1 MKGSRR
7 SMLGAVV
14 LFVLIAASVVG
25 GVTWA
30 SISSY
35 QLAKKTVSE
44 EHGTRVLRALWHIES
59 HMTGIL
65 NSETARPATD
75 YIDRYT
81 VQPDFVITD
90 DGRHLDPDSLTV
102 KLPSIIATSGP
113 PHVWMELYF
122 QVHPDGTLTSP
133 QIAEEGAAWPVE
145 SAPNAAASEW
155 RARLAWGWF
164 ERVFSQVDLR
174 EKMAQAVRPAQEEND
189 LGAGSASPA
198 AERKRFTEG
207 RRDDRSPYSGS
218 ASFVDV
224 QRSYVPTEECVD
236 ALIAAGNIR
245 TTSTQTGDRAGAAGN
260 VQISTG
266 PFGAPFWIDGAPD
279 ATRKLAFVRE
289 CFVDAVP
296 FYQGFVGDWERLKPE
311 LLNQIHYLFPEADL
325 EPIVEG
331 ASLTEAARV
340 LKPQQLPV
348 ILRVPDIPGGTAAA
362 AWTSVRSQLLISWVA
377 AAAVLIVAGWG
388 VRNLVALTE
397 RRMQF
402 AYTVTHELRTPL
414 TTFRLYSDM
423 LSAGLVPEHAKQE
436 YLDTLNRES
445 IRLSKLVEGVL
456 EYARLENHKVNLHL
470 TDTDGVSLLR
480 EVGETLERRCEENGI
495 AARMENGLAPSK
507 RVRTDVNLVNQ
518 IAGVLVNNACRH
530 ARGSKNPTVLVALNE
545 DNGKIHLEV
554 VDSGNG
560 VELADSRRIF
570 RPFRRG
576 SDADKSARGG
586 VGLGLA
592 LARNWAALLGGKL
605 ELVARHHPQLHG
617 AHFRLTIPVDP
628 KA

>member
-14 LFVLIAASVVG
+14 LFVLIAGSVVG

-30 SISSY
+30 SVSSY

-44 EHGTRVLRALWHIES
+44 EHRTHVLRALSHIES
-59 HMTGIL
+59 HMTWIL

-75 YIDRYT
+75 YVDRYT

-90 DGRHLDPDSLTV
+90 DGRHLDPDTLTV
-102 KLPSIIATSGP
+102 KLPSSIARSGP
-113 PHVWMELYF
+113 PHVWMDLYF

-133 QIAEEGAAWPVE
+133 QIAEQGAAWPVE
-145 SAPNAAASEW
+145 SVPNAAPSEW

-164 ERVFSQVDLR
+164 ERLFSQVDLR
-174 EKMAQAVRPAQEEND
+174 EQMAKAACCVQSEDDLDAGGASLASQSTADPKQSAEE
-189 LGAGSASPA
+189 
-198 AERKRFTEG
+198 
-207 RRDDRSPYSGS
+207 RRDGRSSSPRPS
-218 ASFVDV
+218 SFVDV
-224 QRSYVPTEECVD
+224 QRDYVPTEECVN
-236 ALIAAGNIR
+236 AIIVEGNIR
-245 TTSTQTGDRAGAAGN
+245 TTSSQTGD

-266 PFGAPFWIDGAPD
+266 PFGTPFWIEGAPD

-289 CFVDAVP
+289 CWLDAAP

-331 ASLTEAARV
+331 TPLNEAARA

-362 AWTSVRSQLLISWVA
+362 AWTSVRNQLLISWVA

-388 VRNLVALTE
+388 VSNLVALTE

-402 AYTVTHELRTPL
+402 AYAVTHELRTPL

-470 TDTDGVSLLR
+470 TDTDGISLLR
-480 EVGETLERRCEENGI
+480 EVGETLERRCEENGV
-495 AARMENGLAPSK
+495 AARLENGLAPSK
-507 RVRTDVNLVNQ
+507 RLRTDVNLVNQ

-576 SDADKSARGG
+576 SDADKAARGG

-592 LARNWAALLGGKL
+592 LARNWAGLLGGKL

-617 AHFRLTIPVDP
+617 AHFRLTIPVNL
-628 KA
+628 KT